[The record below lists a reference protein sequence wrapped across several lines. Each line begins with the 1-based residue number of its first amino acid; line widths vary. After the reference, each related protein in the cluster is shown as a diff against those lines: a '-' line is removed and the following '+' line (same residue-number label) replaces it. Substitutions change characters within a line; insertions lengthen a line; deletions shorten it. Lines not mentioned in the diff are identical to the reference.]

1 MTTGDHVGEDPTGG
15 RAAAPGASRVHPV
28 IAGLGITLG
37 GQLLVALGTVLL
49 YRLIA
54 QRMGTE
60 GFASFSLAKQAVTLL
75 FPVVTVGLVGGLPRA
90 LALTRRGEGPRPEE
104 LLAAAAAIC
113 GTVAVAG
120 AAIAVAIPGATAEVF
135 FGGTASPA
143 LVRSAAG
150 LLIATAAFH
159 VAYGYFRGRQ
169 RLGVANLLQVLAA
182 GLIPPLLLVLF
193 PDLGVASLVALMAL
207 ALGGLSLAFVLK
219 PLARGLLAGRAGLE
233 RAGRPLLDYGG
244 RRVPGE
250 IAQVALFALVPV
262 IAAHVTS
269 LEQVAYLAAALQ
281 LVAML
286 AVALNPI
293 GVVLLPSLAERW
305 SVDPERT
312 ARQVG
317 ALAGFAAHVAIFAA
331 IQLFVMAE
339 LALRLW
345 LGPNFADAGA
355 LVRVTLLAAGP
366 FIFYLSMRSSLDA
379 VAVRSYNTRSNLAGL
394 MAFILVASILLA
406 VDGIQSAFAVAW
418 AFAAGVCVQ
427 GFSTLAYVQR
437 AFRVSLSAY
446 AIVPA
451 LGLGL
456 AAGAAAWLVRPVI
469 EDAPA
474 PLVLLIGAELLL
486 AAGFFGGLGA
496 ARVEWIALLRARGLR
511 R

>member
-1 MTTGDHVGEDPTGG
+1 M
-15 RAAAPGASRVHPV
+15 HPI

-37 GQLLVALGTVLL
+37 GQLVVAVGTVLL

-54 QRMGTE
+54 QRMGTD

-90 LALTRRGEGPRPEE
+90 LALARRGEGSRPEE

-120 AAIAVAIPGATAEVF
+120 AAIAVAMPGATADVF
-135 FGGTASPA
+135 FGGTARSA

-159 VAYGYFRGRQ
+159 VSYGYFRGRE

-193 PDLGVASLVALMAL
+193 PGLGVASLVALMAV

-219 PLARGLLAGRAGLE
+219 PLARGLLAGRAGLA

-262 IAAHVTS
+262 LAAHVTS

-281 LVAML
+281 LVAMM

-317 ALAGFAAHVAIFAA
+317 TLAGFAAHVAIFAA
-331 IQLFVMAE
+331 IQLFIMAE

-366 FIFYLSMRSSLDA
+366 FIFYLAMRSSLDA
-379 VAVRSYNTRSNLAGL
+379 VAVRSYNTRSNIAGL
-394 MAFILVASILLA
+394 VAFVLVAAILLG
-406 VDGIQSAFAVAW
+406 VDRIEPAFAVAW
-418 AFAAGVCVQ
+418 AFAAGVSVQ
-427 GFSTLAYVQR
+427 GFSTLAHVQR
-437 AFRVSLSAY
+437 VFRVSASAY
-446 AIVPA
+446 AIAPA
-451 LGLGL
+451 LGLGV

-469 EDAPA
+469 EDAPG
-474 PLVLLIGAELLL
+474 PLVVLIVAELLL
-486 AAGFFGGLGA
+486 AAGYFGGLAA
-496 ARVEWIALLRARGLR
+496 ARVEWIALLRARALR